1 MIKNAQANGAGGY
14 GSERNIVIEG
24 GCWDGN
30 PSSTSRPFSNMRFGH
45 MKNLWIKNVEIKNNY
60 NGHHVEIGGVKGIT
74 IEDCDFHGYTG
85 TSQKEA
91 IQLDTIS
98 NSDVFPAY
106 EPFDD
111 TPCDNAVIKNNKFHD
126 LIRGLGSHSACLGV
140 YYTNTLISGN
150 SFYNMSGTAIVLI
163 NHKKCII
170 ENNTMKNVGCA
181 IDFKY
186 MTDYENANFHVPN
199 SGYAGIKDRLD
210 DNANTIIR
218 NNDITVVGTY
228 YYPQPYAIQI
238 FGKKLEKS
246 YSHPDYNYTV
256 KGVKIIDNTIKTAG
270 SAVRLT
276 DVSGIFIGSNDISY
290 DYDRYNYSMDLIWL
304 SESSQVTVTK
314 NKLTGTKQNS
324 VYISGGSGNE
334 VSSNTIKKPGVSGVY
349 VSGGSDK
356 NTISGNTITSAGSN
370 GIKITKEAKADVRK
384 NTVKKSKNHGL
395 IFTGGSGKAS
405 DNILEENGLSGLMAD
420 NSASVEFFNNTCN
433 KNKGYGIKA
442 NKKSQVKIS
451 GNSFA
456 DNSKGDIYVTGS
468 AAVLL
473 NAPDNVKSQDICSD
487 KLTLTWDE
495 VSQADGYYVYRKT
508 DAEDAEFEQ
517 IATVT
522 DGTSFTDY
530 GLVPKTR
537 YVYKVKAFLNTVD
550 SIQEGSGSADMSIK
564 TKLTIVGCTTN
575 MRGSMSYTGKE
586 RTQIFE
592 QIATVTDGT
601 SFTDYG
607 LVPKT
612 RYVYKVKAFLNTVDS
627 IQEGSGSAD
636 MSIKTKL
643 TIVGCTTNMRG
654 SMSYTGKERTQIFD
668 VFVDGETLIPDVDYR
683 TVYSDNVNVGT
694 AKVTV
699 IGMGQYCDSAHFQFD
714 ITLKSDNV
722 MVIKPQELNRKS
734 IVSGKPT
741 MKAQGYEVAE
751 AVKDKLDRTSRSE
764 PAIVVNYNSPSQVI
778 AKARADMLDLRV
790 RSYRELTGETIYG
803 AWL

>member
-1 MIKNAQANGAGGY
+1 
-14 GSERNIVIEG
+14 
-24 GCWDGN
+24 
-30 PSSTSRPFSNMRFGH
+30 
-45 MKNLWIKNVEIKNNY
+45 
-60 NGHHVEIGGVKGIT
+60 
-74 IEDCDFHGYTG
+74 
-85 TSQKEA
+85 
-91 IQLDTIS
+91 
-98 NSDVFPAY
+98 
-106 EPFDD
+106 
-111 TPCDNAVIKNNKFHD
+111 
-126 LIRGLGSHSACLGV
+126 
-140 YYTNTLISGN
+140 
-150 SFYNMSGTAIVLI
+150 
-163 NHKKCII
+163 
-170 ENNTMKNVGCA
+170 
-181 IDFKY
+181 
-186 MTDYENANFHVPN
+186 
-199 SGYAGIKDRLD
+199 
-210 DNANTIIR
+210 
-218 NNDITVVGTY
+218 
-228 YYPQPYAIQI
+228 
-238 FGKKLEKS
+238 
-246 YSHPDYNYTV
+246 
-256 KGVKIIDNTIKTAG
+256 
-270 SAVRLT
+270 
-276 DVSGIFIGSNDISY
+276 
-290 DYDRYNYSMDLIWL
+290 
-304 SESSQVTVTK
+304 
-314 NKLTGTKQNS
+314 
-324 VYISGGSGNE
+324 
-334 VSSNTIKKPGVSGVY
+334 
-349 VSGGSDK
+349 
-356 NTISGNTITSAGSN
+356 
-370 GIKITKEAKADVRK
+370 
-384 NTVKKSKNHGL
+384 
-395 IFTGGSGKAS
+395 
-405 DNILEENGLSGLMAD
+405 MAD

-537 YVYKVKAFLNTVD
+537 YVYKVTAFLDTVD
-550 SIQEGSGSADMSIK
+550 SVQEGSD
-564 TKLTIVGCTTN
+564 
-575 MRGSMSYTGKE
+575 
-586 RTQIFE
+586 
-592 QIATVTDGT
+592 
-601 SFTDYG
+601 
-607 LVPKT
+607 
-612 RYVYKVKAFLNTVDS
+612 
-627 IQEGSGSAD
+627 SAD

-668 VFVDGETLIPDVDYR
+668 VFVGGETLIPDVDYR

-699 IGMGQYCDSAHFQFD
+699 IGMGQYCDSADFQFD

-722 MVIKPQELNRKS
+722 MVIKPQELNSRS
-734 IVSGKPT
+734 IVSGNPT

-751 AVKDKLDRTSRSE
+751 TVKDKLDHTSHSE